1 MALPALKEQ
10 QFANQLHPV
19 QAQKRK
25 QVRTGQVLQFPTGR
39 PIGTDAAAVRE
50 NELSSGE
57 RFQAEQ
63 ARRMADSSAQQDTL
77 GLQLLVDQ
85 GVLSQAAFEQ
95 ATAEA
100 QSYDQPSAPHSGP
113 LPTTKKEACRATGL
127 PSTYEA
133 CLNGCARTCGDI
145 SQAKCDEVEV
155 PGQDQNF
162 VCYSCSCS

>member
-1 MALPALKEQ
+1 MTLKTTAILMLALLSLFWMASCGAPQQSQAPIVIEQ
-10 QFANQLHPV
+10 PV
-19 QAQKRK
+19 PSAPIIEQAAPEQKPSE
-25 QVRTGQVLQFPTGR
+25 Q
-39 PIGTDAAAVRE
+39 
-50 NELSSGE
+50 ELSLDE
-57 RFQAEQ
+57 MLAKLK
-63 ARRMADSSAQQDTL
+63 APDA
-77 GLQLLVDQ
+77 
-85 GVLSQAAFEQ
+85 Q